1 VKHIKTVLI
10 LCLVSLMLFGC
21 ASNSAPEANAQTEAP
36 EANTQTEAPE
46 AADPSPSAVATEPE
60 PTGTP
65 LPPESDEE
73 ILPVSEFNA
82 EKKTLYVTGSGSF
95 DQTLVPEEIKDAK
108 FLDVQSEL
116 FRLSVY
122 LPILN
127 VSADTL
133 PAYVPSYIDRTDKS
147 FRFIRSY
154 LMENAP
160 DLYPKEIA
168 EKPIELRIR
177 VDGEMRFEIKAD
189 HVLLRLNTKHW
200 IRDEMY
206 ILALM
211 NPSYIGW
218 KHLGYAY
225 CFGCCIDPY
234 SELPQTLKITE
245 KSPYYEL
252 CKNAGVDFEHLTEK
266 DFRTIFDASSR
277 ICIDR
282 GLSKWG
288 SIDESEPL
296 STNAVYNAVGSYH
309 PSETREQDELFTV
322 FSASSFIARLTEL
335 YGFEAVT
342 AFCFGQK
349 TFEEAFGTDFDT
361 AFNEWKNRLIETY
374 PMN

>member
-1 VKHIKTVLI
+1 MKHIKTVLI
-10 LCLVSLMLFGC
+10 LCLAALMLFGC
-21 ASNSAPEANAQTEAP
+21 ASNSV
-36 EANTQTEAPE
+36 PE
-46 AADPSPSAVATEPE
+46 AADPSLPAAEAEPE
-60 PTGTP
+60 PTETP
-65 LPPESDEE
+65 VSPEPEE
-73 ILPVSEFNA
+73 NVPPVSEFNA

-95 DQTLVPEEIKDAK
+95 DQTLVPEEIKDAEY
-108 FLDVQSEL
+108 LDVQSKL
-116 FRLSVY
+116 FHLSVY

-133 PAYVPSYIDRTDKS
+133 PAYIDRTDKS

-154 LMENAP
+154 LMENAQ

-177 VDGEMRFEIKAD
+177 VDGEMRFEIGTD
-189 HVLLRLNTKHW
+189 RVLLRLNTKHW

-206 ILALM
+206 IFALM
-211 NPSYIGW
+211 NPPYIGW

-234 SELPQTLKITE
+234 SELPHTLKLTE

-266 DFRTIFDASSR
+266 DLRTIFDAASR
-277 ICIDR
+277 ICVDR

-288 SIDESEPL
+288 SMDESEPL
-296 STNAVYNAVGSYH
+296 STNAVYNAVDSYH
-309 PSETREQDELFTV
+309 PSETREQDELFSV
-322 FSASSFIARLTEL
+322 FSASSFVARLTEL

-361 AFNEWKNRLIETY
+361 AFNEWQSRLIETY
-374 PMN
+374 PMD